1 MTTLQNPRYEAFAQ
15 ARARGAL
22 LADAYES
29 AGFVRHK
36 GHPSRLA
43 CKTDVAERIAE
54 LRVQQT
60 QIEDVSP
67 IGLLA
72 SLRRIIKAG
81 EESENPS
88 LVNAARL
95 AIVDAS
101 RLQADLAKMQVI
113 DQWHIAKDFKEL
125 SGRTAAEGAPVAAPA
140 AAVQP
145 PLPPRD
151 LPAAAPPTPLR
162 LPETAPRAPRHLL
175 ASAAATPL
183 GLPSLSL
190 AAAGG
195 HCQRAAPPASLA
207 VLMRGARPPSPQ
219 NPPPKAVSPMAAALQ
234 GRSR

>member
-1 MTTLQNPRYEAFAQ
+1 MPTLRNPRYEAFAQ

-60 QIEDVSP
+60 QIEDISA

-81 EESENPS
+81 EESKNPT

-101 RLQADLAKMQVI
+101 RLQAELARQQAV
-113 DQWHIAKDFKEL
+113 DQLQIAKDFKEFFT
-125 SGRTAAEGAPVAAPA
+125 GAVPGTAPVASPVA
-140 AAVQP
+140 AAP
-145 PLPPRD
+145 PPQPPRD
-151 LPAAAPPTPLR
+151 LSTAAAPTPLR
-162 LPETAPRAPRHLL
+162 LPETAPRAPHKLL
-175 ASAAATPL
+175 DSAARSPL
-183 GLPSLSL
+183 VLPGLSTAPISRQ
-190 AAAGG
+190 AVR
-195 HCQRAAPPASLA
+195 HCL
-207 VLMRGARPPSPQ
+207 VARPPI
-219 NPPPKAVSPMAAALQ
+219 AFL
-234 GRSR
+234 R

>member
-1 MTTLQNPRYEAFAQ
+1 MPNLQNPRYEAFAQ

-81 EESENPS
+81 EGSENPS

-101 RLQADLAKMQVI
+101 RLQAELARQLAVEQHQI
-113 DQWHIAKDFKEL
+113 INDFNELIGRIAPE
-125 SGRTAAEGAPVAAPA
+125 AAPVAAPA

-145 PLPPRD
+145 PRPPRD
-151 LPAAAPPTPLR
+151 LPAAAPATPFR

-183 GLPSLSL
+183 GLPALSPETPPTR
-190 AAAGG
+190 
-195 HCQRAAPPASLA
+195 HCLS
-207 VLMRGARPPSPQ
+207 ARPPI
-219 NPPPKAVSPMAAALQ
+219 AF
-234 GRSR
+234 RR

>member
-1 MTTLQNPRYEAFAQ
+1 MPTLRNPRYEAFAQ

-72 SLRRIIKAG
+72 FLRRIIKAG
-81 EESENPS
+81 AESENPT

-101 RLQADLAKMQVI
+101 RLQAELAKMQAV
-113 DQWHIAKDFKEL
+113 DQSQITKDFKEFFID
-125 SGRTAAEGAPVAAPA
+125 AAPETAPVASPV

-145 PLPPRD
+145 PAPPRD

-183 GLPSLSL
+183 GLPGLSL
-190 AAAGG
+190 AATGG
-195 HCQRAAPPASLA
+195 PCPRAAPPASLA
-207 VLMRGARPPSPQ
+207 ALMRGAKP
-219 NPPPKAVSPMAAALQ
+219 AALQ